1 MTRKFAMAQ
10 NTDKAPKLYLLT
22 NDDDIHTLLDKLERV
37 LSTGVV
43 SLLQI
48 RRKATLKQFDL
59 ATVYKEAELIVS
71 LTNDYDIDIV
81 MNDDLELASHFGTGL
96 HLGQRDGSV
105 RVAREILGDD
115 VVIGRTC
122 HADIAL
128 FKEAKREGAS
138 YGAMGTAFAS
148 ITKPR
153 ASIVPRE
160 ILRKASQVDLPLC
173 VIGGVALD
181 NIYQLRDDLQGTPL
195 DYIAVTA
202 DIMGHSVDTIEQKCH
217 AWANKLQHW

>member
-1 MTRKFAMAQ
+1 MQ
-10 NTDKAPKLYLLT
+10 PPKLYLLT
-22 NDDDIHTLLDKLERV
+22 NDDEISTLLDKLERAFD
-37 LSTGVV
+37 TGAI

-48 RRKATLKQFDL
+48 RRKATLHQFDL
-59 ATVYKEAELIVS
+59 ATVYREAELLVS
-71 LTNDYDIDIV
+71 LANEYQIDVV

-96 HLGQRDGSV
+96 HLGQRDGSL

-138 YGAMGTAFAS
+138 YGTMGTAFAS

-153 ASIVPRE
+153 ASIVPRDV
-160 ILRKASQVDLPLC
+160 LTKAADFDLPLC
-173 VIGGVALD
+173 VIGGIALD
-181 NIYQLRDDLQGTPL
+181 NVYQLRDDLQGRAVEF
-195 DYIAVTA
+195 IAVTA
-202 DIMGHSVDTIEQKCH
+202 DIMSHSADTI
-217 AWANKLQHW
+217 ANKCRAWQNKLAQW

>member
-1 MTRKFAMAQ
+1 MTTPNLKKQ
-10 NTDKAPKLYLLT
+10 PPKLYLLT
-22 NDDDIHTLLDKLERV
+22 NDDDIATLIDKLERV
-37 LSTGVV
+37 LATGVV
-43 SLLQI
+43 SMLQI
-48 RRKATLKQFDL
+48 RRKATLKQYDL

-71 LTNDYDIDIV
+71 LANDYDVDII

-128 FKEAKREGAS
+128 FKEARREGAT

-153 ASIVPRE
+153 ASIVPRQILAKAAE
-160 ILRKASQVDLPLC
+160 IDFPLC
-173 VIGGVALD
+173 VIGGIALD
-181 NIYQLRDDLQGTPL
+181 NIYQLRDELEGAPVS
-195 DYIAVTA
+195 YIAVTA
-202 DIMGHSVDTIEQKCH
+202 DIMGHSVDTIEQKCL
-217 AWANKLQHW
+217 AWGQKLAAW

>member
-1 MTRKFAMAQ
+1 MTSQ
-10 NTDKAPKLYLLT
+10 GNDKAPKLYLLT
-22 NDDDIHTLLDKLERV
+22 NDDELSTLLDKLERV
-37 LSTGVV
+37 FDTGTV
-43 SLLQI
+43 SLLQV
-48 RRKATLKQFDL
+48 RRKSTLKLYDL
-59 ATVYKEAELIVS
+59 ATVYREAEMIVS
-71 LTNDYDIDIV
+71 LASDYNIDVV

-122 HADIAL
+122 HTDIAL
-128 FKEAKREGAS
+128 FKEAKREGAT

-153 ASIVPRE
+153 ANIISRD
-160 ILRKASQVDLPLC
+160 ILKKATEFDFPLC
-173 VIGGVALD
+173 VIGGIALE
-181 NIYQLRDDLQGTPL
+181 NIHQLRDDLNGAPV

-202 DIMGHSVDTIEQKCH
+202 DIMGHSVDTIADKCLAWQQKLNT
-217 AWANKLQHW
+217 W

>member
-1 MTRKFAMAQ
+1 MTTPNLKKQ
-10 NTDKAPKLYLLT
+10 PPKLYLLT
-22 NDDDIHTLLDKLERV
+22 NDDDIATLIDKLERV
-37 LSTGVV
+37 LATGVV

-48 RRKATLKQFDL
+48 RRKATLKQYDL

-71 LTNDYDIDIV
+71 LANDYDVDII

-128 FKEAKREGAS
+128 FKEARREGAT

-153 ASIVPRE
+153 ASIVPRQ
-160 ILRKASQVDLPLC
+160 ILAKAAGVDFPLC
-173 VIGGVALD
+173 VIGGIALD
-181 NIYQLRDDLQGTPL
+181 NIYQLRDELEGAPVS
-195 DYIAVTA
+195 YIAVTA
-202 DIMGHSVDTIEQKCH
+202 DIMGHSVDTIEQKCL
-217 AWANKLQHW
+217 AWGQKLAAW

>member
-1 MTRKFAMAQ
+1 MTQATHKR
-10 NTDKAPKLYLLT
+10 PKLYLLT
-22 NDDDIHTLLDKLERV
+22 NDDEIDTLTDKLQRV
-37 LSTGVV
+37 FETGAV
-43 SLLQI
+43 SLIQI
-48 RRKATLKQFDL
+48 RRKATLKQYDL
-59 ATVYKEAELIVS
+59 ATVYREAEILVG
-71 LTNDYDIDIV
+71 LANDYDVDVV

-105 RVAREILGDD
+105 RVARELLGEH

-153 ASIVPRE
+153 AKIVSRE
-160 ILRKASQVDLPLC
+160 MLQKAMQVDFSLC
-173 VIGGVALD
+173 VIGGISLD
-181 NIYQLRDDLQGTPL
+181 NVYQLRDELQGQAM

-202 DIMGHSVDTIEQKCH
+202 DIMSHSPETIAAKCR
-217 AWANKLQHW
+217 AWQYKLDHW

>member
-1 MTRKFAMAQ
+1 MNTQ
-10 NTDKAPKLYLLT
+10 STDKAPKLYLLT
-22 NDDDIHTLLDKLERV
+22 NDDELTTLLDKLQRV
-37 LSTGVV
+37 FDTGAV

-48 RRKATLKQFDL
+48 RRKSTLKLYDL
-59 ATVYKEAELIVS
+59 ATVYREAEMIVS
-71 LTNDYDIDIV
+71 LANDYDIDVV

-122 HADIAL
+122 HTDIAL
-128 FKEAKREGAS
+128 FKQAKREGAS

-153 ASIVPRE
+153 ANIISRD
-160 ILRKASQVDLPLC
+160 ILLKAIEVDFPLC
-173 VIGGVALD
+173 IIGGIALE
-181 NIYQLRDDLQGTPL
+181 NIHQLRDELAGRPVE
-195 DYIAVTA
+195 YIAVTA
-202 DIMGHSVDTIEQKCH
+202 DIMGHSVDTI
-217 AWANKLQHW
+217 ANKCRAWQEKLNNW